1 MEKRDLERLL
11 SKLDKLE
18 KPKVLLEQYQT
29 DPCIAADILI
39 LAYNDIKG
47 KDVADFGTGNGTFAI
62 GAKLLGA
69 KNVYA
74 IDIDQDAINIAI
86 KNAEKFGVEIEFKRM
101 DVRDFKINVHTV
113 IMNPPFGYQIPFSD
127 SLFIEKAM
135 ELSNNIYMLHSKN
148 AREYLIKKVGKK
160 FSIVYEKDYKLNL
173 PYTFRFHRKEIKSID
188 VKLYVLRVM
197 K

>member
-1 MEKRDLERLL
+1 MEKRDLEILL

-29 DPCIAADILI
+29 DPSIAADILI
-39 LAYNDIKG
+39 LASNDIKG
-47 KDVADFGTGNGTFAI
+47 MDVADFGTGNGIFAI

-69 KNVYA
+69 KNVYG
-74 IDIDQDAINIAI
+74 IDVDQDAINIAT

-148 AREYLIKKVGKK
+148 AREYLIKKVGEK
-160 FSIVYEKDYKLNL
+160 FSIAYEKDYKLNL
-173 PYTFRFHRKEIKSID
+173 PYTFKFHRKEMKSID

>member
-1 MEKRDLERLL
+1 MEKRDLEILL
-11 SKLDKLE
+11 SKIDKLE

-29 DPCIAADILI
+29 DPGIAADVLI

-47 KDVADFGTGNGTFAI
+47 KDVADFGTGNGIFAI

-74 IDIDQDAINIAI
+74 IDIDQDAIDIAT
-86 KNAEKFGVEIEFKRM
+86 KNANKFGVEIEFKRM
-101 DVRDFKINVHTV
+101 DVRDFKINVNTV

-135 ELSNNIYMLHSKN
+135 ELSSNIYMLHSKN
-148 AREYLIKKVGKK
+148 AREYLIKKAGKK

-173 PYTFRFHRKEIKSID
+173 PYTFKFHRKEMKSID
-188 VKLYVLRVM
+188 VRLYVLRVM